1 MKTKLAAAFILFTF
15 ILTGI
20 RVQAE
25 EQTRKVDKFTS
36 ISLRISA
43 NVHLEQGENQNLKI
57 VAKSSTLEEILTEVK
72 DGELIIRFP
81 NKNYFWNDFHPGE
94 ITIYITTAEINKLAV
109 SGSGD
114 IVAEDEIKARSLNL
128 AVSGSGNIKLMKLS
142 AEQVENTISGSGNI
156 YLAGKTAAEDLSAVI
171 SGSGNLKALNFNADD
186 VNVKVSGSGNVSIEA
201 NKNLNVRVSGSGNV
215 NYKGDPMIDSSISG
229 SGKVRHTDQ

>member
-1 MKTKLAAAFILFTF
+1 MKTKLVAAFILFTF

-20 RVQAE
+20 QVQAE
-25 EQTRKVDKFTS
+25 EQTRKVDPFTS

-43 NVHLEQGENQNLKI
+43 NVHLTQGDKQNLEI

-81 NKNYFWNDFHPGE
+81 NKNFFWSDFNPGE
-94 ITIYITTAEINKLAV
+94 ITINITTAEINRLGV

-114 IVAEDEIKARSLNL
+114 IIAEDEIKAKSLDL
-128 AVSGSGNIKLMKLS
+128 AVSGSGNIKLMELS
-142 AEQVENTISGSGNI
+142 AVRVKTTISGSGNI
-156 YLAGKTAAEDLSAVI
+156 YLAGKTAAEDLSAAI
-171 SGSGNLKALNFNADD
+171 SGSGNLKALDFNADD

-215 NYKGDPMIDSSISG
+215 NYKGDPMIDSAISG
-229 SGKVRHTDQ
+229 SGKVNDVN

>member
-1 MKTKLAAAFILFTF
+1 MKTKLVAAFILFTF
-15 ILTGI
+15 ILIGI
-20 RVQAE
+20 QVRAE

-43 NVHLEQGENQNLKI
+43 NVQLEQGENQNLKI

-81 NKNYFWNDFHPGE
+81 NKNYFWNDFNPGE
-94 ITIYITTAEINKLAV
+94 ITIYITTAEINRLGV

-114 IVAEDEIKARSLNL
+114 IIAEDEIKAKSLDL
-128 AVSGSGNIKLMKLS
+128 SVSGSGNIKLMELS
-142 AEQVENTISGSGNI
+142 AEQVKTTISGSGNI
-156 YLAGKTAAEDLSAVI
+156 YLAGKTAAEDLSAAI
-171 SGSGNLKALNFNADD
+171 SGSGNLKALDFNADD

-215 NYKGDPMIDSSISG
+215 NYKGDPMIDSAISG
-229 SGKVRHTDQ
+229 SGKVKDVN